1 MNFKSLCYDRL
12 KSILG
17 QIAVGETDYQ
27 EVASLTEHIGVT
39 TMADF
44 WSSCFKM
51 PKIKQRRLGYLTVL
65 PSSCEQMHSSGF

>member
-27 EVASLTEHIGVT
+27 EVA
-39 TMADF
+39 
-44 WSSCFKM
+44 K
-51 PKIKQRRLGYLTVL
+51 PRRTHRCGL
-65 PSSCEQMHSSGF
+65 PWPIFARVASKCRRSNNEGWAI